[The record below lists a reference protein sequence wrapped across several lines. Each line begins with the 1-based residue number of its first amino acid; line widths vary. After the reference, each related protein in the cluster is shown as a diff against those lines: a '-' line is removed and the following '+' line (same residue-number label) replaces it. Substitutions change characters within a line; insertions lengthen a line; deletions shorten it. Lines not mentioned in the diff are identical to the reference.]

1 MPLLFLDL
9 STGELLLIV
18 MAVMI
23 LFGPKRI
30 PEIARTVGQTV
41 GKLRAAS
48 DQIKKEILSEAR
60 TMEEGANKITNPVS
74 TIVDEVNNNLSTT
87 VLSNNSSNQE
97 AIHSKTDTDREK
109 GSSETVS
116 S

>member
-60 TMEEGANKITNPVS
+60 TMEGVNKITNPVS